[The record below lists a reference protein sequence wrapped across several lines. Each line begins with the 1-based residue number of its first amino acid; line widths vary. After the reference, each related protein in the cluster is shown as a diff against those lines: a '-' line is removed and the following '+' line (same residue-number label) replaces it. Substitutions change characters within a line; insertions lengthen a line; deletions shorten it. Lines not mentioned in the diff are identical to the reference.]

1 MINKKQLFH
10 FNFLNKDFSLNIE
23 VNVLKSSTYVKNILM
38 EGSVSQICY
47 IGLSFCL
54 SKKKGNF

>member
-1 MINKKQLFH
+1 MINKKHFFH

-23 VNVLKSSTYVKNILM
+23 VNVLKYSSYVKNILM
-38 EGSVSQICY
+38 EGPVSQIFY

-54 SKKKGNF
+54 SQKNG

>member
-1 MINKKQLFH
+1 MINKKHFFH
-10 FNFLNKDFSLNIE
+10 FNFLNKDFSRNIE

-38 EGSVSQICY
+38 EGSVSKIFY

-54 SKKKGNF
+54 SQRKGNF